1 MLRKT
6 SLTLNAII
14 VAVSLLLFGY
24 TFVAKSH
31 LVAHTRSF
39 VAEKTLSYSKMLVD
53 LMRAGLDAPLS
64 NKLLSESLRTV
75 IAEELATFDSN
86 PSEYILSLTSERD
99 PNFGTGKVA
108 DFKQKVHSHY
118 QAILEALVRDLRIF
132 SGSNAVAG
140 LFAMCLL
147 LTRQSRDNGK
157 VIAFSFVVFAAVAF
171 SSYSYLEGV
180 SFLRILLNSHLG
192 WWYPVGIMMM
202 IVALVLEYGLHKEKT
217 AEQAPT

>member
-1 MLRKT
+1 MLRKI

-14 VAVSLLLFGY
+14 VALSLLLFGY

-31 LVAHTRSF
+31 LVEHTRSF
-39 VAEKTLSYSKMLVD
+39 VSEKTLSYSQTLVD
-53 LMRAGLDAPLS
+53 LMRAGLNAPIS
-64 NKLLSESLRTV
+64 RKLLSELLRSD
-75 IAEELATFDSN
+75 IEEELASFDSN

-118 QAILEALVRDLRIF
+118 QSILEALVRDLRIF
-132 SGSNAVAG
+132 SGSNVVAG

-147 LTRQSRDNGK
+147 LSRKSRDSGK

-192 WWYPVGIMMM
+192 WLYPVGIMMM
-202 IVALVLEYGLHKEKT
+202 IVSLVLEYGLHQEKN
-217 AEQAPT
+217 AEQAAP